1 MSVGLINNSSI
12 ERRHAKDFDKKNK
25 VLFYLGSH
33 ENGNFYSQGSSYS
46 REVREKI
53 TSILKNK
60 GLLDEKLIGEL
71 SDVCL
76 TKKCSTEEDRERKGD
91 SIVEVAKAIS
101 LAQRNKVLNYLE
113 EHKNDNSYPQEVR
126 NEISF
131 ILDGEIL
138 RLGYVISNKDLLDE
152 ELIDELYNA
161 CLTKACLNKEDRK
174 RKGEAI
180 VKVAKKMH
188 DEKKETEKNT
198 KLNGVKKSD
207 QTGNSPQWCEKDINS
222 EKVKDSSKLKESY
235 DEVLNTFR
243 GRDLK
248 VSLFEINGKII
259 GENYEIKA
267 VKSGDIQSKGK
278 NSDKRVTFDDLTGV
292 SMLSLYDMPCDK
304 NSVNST
310 FAIPK
315 EEALSKKEKIDFTN
329 KNRDK
334 NEKLIEAKMLN
345 LMQKQQEAK

>member
-1 MSVGLINNSSI
+1 M
-12 ERRHAKDFDKKNK
+12 FYC
-25 VLFYLGSH
+25 VLFFLERH
-33 ENGNFYSQGSSYS
+33 ENGNSYSQGSSYLQ
-46 REVREKI
+46 EVREKI

-76 TKKCSTEEDRERKGD
+76 TKKCSTEEDRERKG
-91 SIVEVAKAIS
+91 
-101 LAQRNKVLNYLE
+101 
-113 EHKNDNSYPQEVR
+113 
-126 NEISF
+126 
-131 ILDGEIL
+131 
-138 RLGYVISNKDLLDE
+138 
-152 ELIDELYNA
+152 
-161 CLTKACLNKEDRK
+161 
-174 RKGEAI
+174 EAI
-180 VKVAKKMH
+180 VKVAKKIR

-198 KLNGVKKSD
+198 ELNGVKKSD
-207 QTGNSPQWCEKDINS
+207 QTGNSPQWWEKDINS

-278 NSDKRVTFDDLTGV
+278 NSDKRVTFDDLRGV
-292 SMLSLYDMPCDK
+292 NVLPFYKDMTCDK
-304 NSVNST
+304 NGVNST

-315 EEALSKKEKIDFTN
+315 KEALSKKERIDFTD
-329 KNRDK
+329 KNRQK
-334 NEKLIEAKMLN
+334 NEKLIEARIRN
-345 LMQKQQEAK
+345 LIKKQQ